1 MQNTIDILSS
11 INITVKEIA
20 KSMAPQNG
28 SGEAAMSK
36 LSKGNVTTNADVNPA
51 ADVAKPNIS
60 KANIGDII
68 SVLNT
73 LSPTVLNIAKISRS
87 QINRFTKVL
96 DAIIKSAN
104 KLSECAKNNKD
115 AVDNVKIIIES
126 FDILN
131 DSVGKG
137 SGLVIKAPIATLGLK
152 LVNGTIKA
160 IDAILTTVSKMSNV
174 NDRIKKLNKITNA
187 IDPLI
192 KVVTK
197 AALLVGLCMGLGILL
212 MVGPTKDLIIGGLLV
227 LGAVLLTTTT
237 IILLTGLA
245 GKLIKSV
252 GAFAALKDIMSLTL
266 ASVLLVA
273 ACFGLGMAIE
283 AMGGWKPGSNVL
295 KRVYENILD
304 SEMMRM
310 QEEYLKKSTF
320 NV

>member
-28 SGEAAMSK
+28 SGEAAMAK

-73 LSPTVLNIAKISRS
+73 LSPSVLNIAKLSRS
-87 QINRFTKVL
+87 QIKRFTKVL
-96 DAIIKSAN
+96 DAIIKSVN

-137 SGLVIKAPIATLGLK
+137 TGLVVKAPIATLGLK
-152 LVNGTIKA
+152 LANGTIKA
-160 IDAILTTVSKMSNV
+160 IDDILTTVSKMSNV
-174 NDRIKKLNKITNA
+174 NDRIKKLNNITKA

-197 AALLVGLCMGLGILL
+197 AALLVGLCMGLGLLL

-227 LGAVLLTTTT
+227 LGAVLLTTTA

-245 GKLIKSV
+245 GKLIKGV
-252 GAFAALKDIMSLTL
+252 GAFAALKSIMALFI
-266 ASVLLVA
+266 V
-273 ACFGLGMAIE
+273 
-283 AMGGWKPGSNVL
+283 
-295 KRVYENILD
+295 
-304 SEMMRM
+304 
-310 QEEYLKKSTF
+310 
-320 NV
+320 

>member
-96 DAIIKSAN
+96 DTIIKSVN

-115 AVDNVKIIIES
+115 SVSNVKIIIES

-152 LVNGTIKA
+152 LVNDTIKA
-160 IDAILTTVSKMSNV
+160 IDAILKTVSKMSNV
-174 NDRIKKLNKITNA
+174 NDRIKKLNKIYTR
-187 IDPLI
+187 
-192 KVVTK
+192 
-197 AALLVGLCMGLGILL
+197 
-212 MVGPTKDLIIGGLLV
+212 DLEDFKITIGGSTIYKVYPVIAKRIVFTTNDIVEECKLHINSVNKVLNKLV
-227 LGAVLLTTTT
+227 EQGYLVKEKRKGTNRVTFTYTNMYDILTNT
-237 IILLTGLA
+237 
-245 GKLIKSV
+245 
-252 GAFAALKDIMSLTL
+252 
-266 ASVLLVA
+266 
-273 ACFGLGMAIE
+273 
-283 AMGGWKPGSNVL
+283 SN
-295 KRVYENILD
+295 
-304 SEMMRM
+304 
-310 QEEYLKKSTF
+310 
-320 NV
+320 